1 MAGSH
6 RAQRGGGRAAARE
19 ARRQKAR
26 KRNQTIAAG
35 AAVVVLVGGGGVAA
49 LNAFG
54 GDNSPGQKVGSGPS
68 DDKSSDANVLADD
81 KALLDAATAKPLAA
95 TGAWAVAKTSDGS
108 TAPEKAFVCQSQR
121 FADPAGL
128 RTWVRTFQN
137 ATTKDTAVQYVEVSN
152 DKAAASKAYTSVV
165 GWLSQCSIPKT
176 RLTTSYVTTGVG
188 ERGLIAVF
196 SQPSGTKTRYKTIAV
211 TLAGQATMVLEHD
224 TLAATPPPPGPLLA
238 TANAAAKKICAQSG
252 GCGAGAP
259 VARPG
264 LLPSTE
270 APGFMAPVDLPVLD
284 EIDKPWVSAPAKSG
298 GGTGCERM
306 NFTKAKATKY
316 GSLTYVTPEAD
327 VPTEF
332 GLDDTIAKFATPT
345 AASAFVA
352 QVRKNVDGCEK
363 DVSTAKVKSTGSIST
378 STIKGESWQASYDT
392 GGGKKFTY
400 RIGIAGSGD
409 RAVYLVFPVLQD
421 LDISDTA
428 FNETLTRAA
437 ERSSTYK

>member
-1 MAGSH
+1 LAGSH

-68 DDKSSDANVLADD
+68 DDKSSDANVLADA
-81 KALLDAATAKPLAA
+81 KVLLDAATAKPLAA

-165 GWLSQCSIPKT
+165 GWLSQCSVPKT
-176 RLTTSYVTTGVG
+176 RLTTSYITTGVG
-188 ERGLIAVF
+188 ERGVIAVF
-196 SQPSGTKTRYKTIAV
+196 GQPSGTKTRYKTIAV

-224 TLAATPPPPGPLLA
+224 TLAATPPPPGPILA
-238 TANAAAKKICAQSG
+238 TANVAAKRICAQSG
-252 GCGAGAP
+252 GCGTGAA

-264 LLPSTE
+264 LLPSNE

-363 DVSTAKVKSTGSIST
+363 DVSTAKVKSTGSIAT
-378 STIKGESWQASYDT
+378 TTIKGESWQASYDT

-409 RAVYLVFPVLQD
+409 RAVYLVFPVLKD